1 MNPRDT
7 PDRPTFFPIG
17 SFDAQRIEDAFS
29 LMGPKWT
36 TWSVMTMAQE
46 GRPMR
51 VRDVA
56 ARLPFVSEQLVG
68 KRLAAMHTDGLVTRT
83 DKRHGAPY
91 RLSALGESL
100 THVHRTLADWSRN
113 YLSPGAMAEAERVED
128 AVQRLRLRHS
138 IAMIQ
143 VLDAGGPMRFVHIA
157 EGVDL
162 DVSFTRHRLLR
173 LQADGLVTRT
183 GPRHGD
189 PYVLTGAGREL
200 GPVYATVE
208 HWSAPLATRWTP
220 SPPVP
225 VATAQR
231 THSGLPL
238 GSDDARTAAALRRS
252 AAVPNAL
259 FSHASQ
265 PQSRVPTAATASWAP
280 GRVR

>member
-1 MNPRDT
+1 MNQPHV
-7 PDRPTFFPIG
+7 PARPVFPINL
-17 SFDAQRIEDAFS
+17 FDAQRIEDAFS
-29 LMGPKWT
+29 LLGPKWT

-68 KRLAAMHTDGLVTRT
+68 KRLAAMHADGLVTRT

-100 THVHRTLADWSRN
+100 THVHRTLAEWSRN
-113 YLSPGAMAEAERVED
+113 YLPPDAMAEAERVED

-138 IAMIQ
+138 TAMIQ

-157 EGVDL
+157 EGVGL
-162 DVSFTRHRLLR
+162 DVSLTQHRLRR
-173 LQADGLVTRT
+173 LQVDGLVART

-189 PYVLTGAGREL
+189 PYVLTDAGREL

-208 HWSAPLATRWTP
+208 HWSAPLATQGDM
-220 SPPVP
+220 SPPVSVTMP
-225 VATAQR
+225 QR
-231 THSGLPL
+231 THPGVPL
-238 GSDDARTAAALRRS
+238 GPDGARTAAALRRS
-252 AAVPNAL
+252 AAVPSAL
-259 FSHASQ
+259 FSHALQ
-265 PQSRVPTAATASWAP
+265 PQPRVPASVTAPSAP

>member
-7 PDRPTFFPIG
+7 PDQPTFFPIG
-17 SFDAQRIEDAFS
+17 SFAAQRIEDAFS

-56 ARLPFVSEQLVG
+56 VRLPFVSEQLVG
-68 KRLAAMHTDGLVTRT
+68 KRLAAMHADGLVTRT

-138 IAMIQ
+138 TAMIQ

-157 EGVDL
+157 EGVGL
-162 DVSFTRHRLLR
+162 DVSLTQHRLLR

-189 PYVLTGAGREL
+189 PYVLTDASREL

-208 HWSAPLATRWTP
+208 HWSAPLATQRVP
-220 SPPVP
+220 SSPASVPVP
-225 VATAQR
+225 QR
-231 THSGLPL
+231 THPGVPL
-238 GSDDARTAAALRRS
+238 GSDGARTAAALRRS
-252 AAVPNAL
+252 AAVSNAL
-259 FSHASQ
+259 FSHASK
-265 PQSRVPTAATASWAP
+265 PQSRVPTAVTAQSTP
-280 GRVR
+280 GRGT

>member
-7 PDRPTFFPIG
+7 PDRPAFFPIG
-17 SFDAQRIEDAFS
+17 SFDAQRIEDTFS

-46 GRPMR
+46 SRPMR

-68 KRLAAMHTDGLVTRT
+68 KRLAAMDADGLVTRT

-100 THVHRTLADWSRN
+100 THVHRTLAEWSRN
-113 YLSPGAMAEAERVED
+113 YLSPGVMAEAERVED

-138 IAMIQ
+138 TAMIQ
-143 VLDAGGPMRFVHIA
+143 ILDAGGPMRFVHIA
-157 EGVDL
+157 EGVGL

-189 PYVLTGAGREL
+189 PYVLTDAGRTL

-208 HWSAPLATRWTP
+208 HWSAPLATQRAP
-220 SPPVP
+220 SPPASVAVP
-225 VATAQR
+225 QR
-231 THSGLPL
+231 TNPGIPL
-238 GSDDARTAAALRRS
+238 GSDSPRTAVALRRS
-252 AAVPNAL
+252 AAVPNAV
-259 FSHASQ
+259 FSHAPR
-265 PQSRVPTAATASWAP
+265 PQSRVPAALTARSAP

>member
-1 MNPRDT
+1 
-7 PDRPTFFPIG
+7 
-17 SFDAQRIEDAFS
+17 
-29 LMGPKWT
+29 MGPKWT

-68 KRLAAMHTDGLVTRT
+68 KRLAAMHADGLVTRT
-83 DKRHGAPY
+83 DKHHGAPY

-100 THVHRTLADWSRN
+100 THVHRTLAEWSRN

-138 IAMIQ
+138 TAMIQ

-157 EGVDL
+157 EGVGL
-162 DVSFTRHRLLR
+162 DVSLTQHRLLR

-189 PYVLTGAGREL
+189 PYVLADAGREL

-208 HWSAPLATRWTP
+208 HWSAPLTTQRVL
-220 SPPVP
+220 SPPASVTMP
-225 VATAQR
+225 QR
-231 THSGLPL
+231 THPGVPL
-238 GSDDARTAAALRRS
+238 GSDGPRTAAALRRS
-252 AAVPNAL
+252 TALPNAL

-265 PQSRVPTAATASWAP
+265 PQSRVPASATAQSTP
-280 GRVR
+280 GRFR

>member
-7 PDRPTFFPIG
+7 PDRPAVFPIG

-46 GRPMR
+46 SRPIR

-68 KRLAAMHTDGLVTRT
+68 KRLTAMHADGLVTRT

-100 THVHRTLADWSRN
+100 THVHRTLAEWSRN

-128 AVQRLRLRHS
+128 AAQRLRLRHS
-138 IAMIQ
+138 TAMIQ

-157 EGVDL
+157 EGVGL
-162 DVSFTRHRLLR
+162 NVSLTQHRLLR

-189 PYVLTGAGREL
+189 PYVLTDAGREL

-208 HWSAPLATRWTP
+208 RWSAPLATRWTP
-220 SPPVP
+220 SPPVH

-231 THSGLPL
+231 THSAIPL
-238 GSDDARTAAALRRS
+238 GSDGARTAAALRRS
-252 AAVPNAL
+252 AAVPSAL
-259 FSHASQ
+259 FSHSSQ
-265 PQSRVPTAATASWAP
+265 PQPRVPTAVAAQSTP
-280 GRVR
+280 GRGR

>member
-7 PDRPTFFPIG
+7 PEQPSTFRIG

-46 GRPMR
+46 GRPVR

-56 ARLPFVSEQLVG
+56 ARLPFISEQLVG
-68 KRLAAMHTDGLVTRT
+68 KRLAAMHADGLVTRT

-100 THVHRTLADWSRN
+100 THVHRTLAEWSRN
-113 YLSPGAMAEAERVED
+113 YLSPSAMAEAERVED

-138 IAMIQ
+138 TAMIQ
-143 VLDAGGPMRFVHIA
+143 VLDSGGPMRFVHIA

-162 DVSFTRHRLLR
+162 DVSLTQHRLLR

-189 PYVLTGAGREL
+189 DPYVLTDAGREL

-208 HWSAPLATRWTP
+208 HWSAPLATRRTP
-220 SPPVP
+220 SPLSPSRRP
-225 VATAQR
+225 IGPTPISR
-231 THSGLPL
+231 WG
-238 GSDDARTAAALRRS
+238 RTAPGPRRPCAGALPHRAPCS
-252 AAVPNAL
+252 AMLP
-259 FSHASQ
+259 
-265 PQSRVPTAATASWAP
+265 SRNRGCRPP
-280 GRVR
+280 

>member
-7 PDRPTFFPIG
+7 PDRPAFG

-56 ARLPFVSEQLVG
+56 ARLPFVSEPLVR
-68 KRLAAMHTDGLVTRT
+68 KRLAAMHADGLVTRT

-100 THVHRTLADWSRN
+100 THVHLTLADWSRN

-138 IAMIQ
+138 TAVIQ
-143 VLDAGGPMRFVHIA
+143 VLNAGGPMRFVHIT
-157 EGVDL
+157 EGVGPD
-162 DVSFTRHRLLR
+162 DAFTRHRLLR

-189 PYVLTGAGREL
+189 PYVLTDAGQVL

-208 HWSAPLATRWTP
+208 HWSAPLVTQRVL
-220 SPPVP
+220 SPPASVTVP
-225 VATAQR
+225 QR
-231 THSGLPL
+231 THPGVPL
-238 GSDDARTAAALRRS
+238 GSGGARTAAALRRS
-252 AAVPNAL
+252 AAVPSAL

-265 PQSRVPTAATASWAP
+265 PQPRVPAAVAAQSTP
-280 GRVR
+280 GRGR

>member
-1 MNPRDT
+1 
-7 PDRPTFFPIG
+7 
-17 SFDAQRIEDAFS
+17 
-29 LMGPKWT
+29 MGPKWT

-46 GRPMR
+46 SRPMR

-68 KRLAAMHTDGLVTRT
+68 KRLAAMHADGLVTRT
-83 DKRHGAPY
+83 DKRNGAPY

-100 THVHRTLADWSRN
+100 THVHRTLAEWSRN
-113 YLSPGAMAEAERVED
+113 YLSPGLMAEAERVED

-138 IAMIQ
+138 TALIQ

-157 EGVDL
+157 EGVGL

-189 PYVLTGAGREL
+189 PYVLTDAGREL
-200 GPVYATVE
+200 GPVYATVD

-220 SPPVP
+220 SPSVP

-231 THSGLPL
+231 THSAVLL
-238 GSDDARTAAALRRS
+238 GSDGGRTAAALRRS
-252 AAVPNAL
+252 AAIPSAL

-265 PQSRVPTAATASWAP
+265 PKPRVPASAATQSAP